1 MERAHLRPGTTC
13 SNTSRDTNRPNSFP
27 RLSHFPLG
35 GKEIT
40 NSAVATP
47 ICCLATIPPMGSMP
61 DGGIHVRAPV
71 SRPMDSQWLDL
82 MHEGHGNTE
91 IDVGFELQAGPLGM
105 LVDMDLRRGPETHP
119 LPDDWAWGEEGV
131 WNGTANPF
139 GLDLAAPFSFEDDC
153 SGYPDPP
160 YASFASTI
168 PPASYDQA
176 ADVTAMT
183 NSVPHENPRHPQGAS
198 DPCAP
203 LSLVAFSPDRHAL
216 DA

>member
-1 MERAHLRPGTTC
+1 
-13 SNTSRDTNRPNSFP
+13 
-27 RLSHFPLG
+27 
-35 GKEIT
+35 
-40 NSAVATP
+40 
-47 ICCLATIPPMGSMP
+47 
-61 DGGIHVRAPV
+61 
-71 SRPMDSQWLDL
+71 MDSQWLDL

-119 LPDDWAWGEEGV
+119 LPDDWAWSEKGV

-139 GLDLAAPFSFEDDC
+139 DLDLAAPISIEDDC

-160 YASFASTI
+160 FASLASTI
-168 PPASYDQA
+168 PAASYDQA
-176 ADVTAMT
+176 DWSLCPDVTAIT
-183 NSVPHENPRHPQGAS
+183 NSISYGNPRHPPGAS

-203 LSLVAFSPDRHAL
+203 VSLVAFSPDRHAL